1 MNTDH
6 EKVRALIILSG
17 RVQGV
22 AFRYYAREVASR
34 LGVKGWIKNLVSGEV
49 EIVLEGKR
57 KEVEKMIE
65 WCREGPPLAMVES
78 IEINWLPYS
87 GEFNQ
92 FQIKT

>member
-6 EKVRALIILSG
+6 EKVRAHIILSG

>member
-6 EKVRALIILSG
+6 EKVRAHIILAG

-22 AFRYYAREVASR
+22 AFRYYAREVAYR

-57 KEVEKMIE
+57 KTVEKMIE

-92 FQIKT
+92 FQIKA

>member
-6 EKVRALIILSG
+6 EKVRAHIILSG

-65 WCREGPPLAMVES
+65 WL
-78 IEINWLPYS
+78 S
-87 GEFNQ
+87 GGTTFSHGG
-92 FQIKT
+92 KH